1 MSLRSGSEEEP
12 GALQRGGLWEDTGI
26 SILKTLTLKT
36 GTSRLYQA
44 RYYLARMVCQA
55 VNPR

>member
-12 GALQRGGLWEDTGI
+12 GALQRGGLWEDAGI

-44 RYYLARMVCQA
+44 GIIWQEWFAKQ
-55 VNPR
+55 